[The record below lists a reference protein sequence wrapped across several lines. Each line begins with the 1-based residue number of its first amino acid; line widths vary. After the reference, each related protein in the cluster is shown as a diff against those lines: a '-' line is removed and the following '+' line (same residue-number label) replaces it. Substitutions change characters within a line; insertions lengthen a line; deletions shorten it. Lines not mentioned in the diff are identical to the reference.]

1 VTAALLTAVVAGLVA
16 LAATAGQVP
25 LTAAVVFVQI
35 VIAIGWYRLAPVP
48 SRHGSLALTLAAA
61 AAADIAL
68 LAQGRAI
75 TVGPLAVV
83 LGFAFVGVFVHEL
96 LRRDGRAYLTA
107 SVAAT
112 SAGFTLAVLTA
123 TLVAERAA
131 PGGRSV
137 VVTGMAAVAAA
148 SVLSSLPMP
157 APISVIVGTVAGLAA
172 GGAVGRTLD
181 DLGLGRGL
189 TMGAVAGLFA
199 ATAGY
204 VVAAA
209 RSSRRAVLS
218 AAVMLPIA
226 FAGPAMYVLG
236 RILVG

>member
-1 VTAALLTAVVAGLVA
+1 MTAALLTAVVAGLLA

-25 LTAAVVFVQI
+25 LTIAVIFVQI
-35 VIAIGWYRLAPVP
+35 VLAAGWYRLAPVP

-75 TVGPLAVV
+75 TVGPLATV
-83 LGFAFVGVFVHEL
+83 LGFAVVGVFVHEL
-96 LRRDGRAYLTA
+96 LRQDGRAYLTA
-107 SVAAT
+107 SIAAT
-112 SAGFTLAVLTA
+112 STGCTLAVLAA

-137 VVTGMAAVAAA
+137 LVTGMVAIAAA
-148 SVLSSLPMP
+148 AVLSSPPMP
-157 APISVIVGTVAGLAA
+157 APVSVVVGTLAGLVA
-172 GGAVGRTLD
+172 GGAVGRMLD

-204 VVAAA
+204 VMAAA

-226 FAGPAMYVLG
+226 FAGPATYVLG

>member
-1 VTAALLTAVVAGLVA
+1 MFAALLTALAAGLLAVGAAAGRLPFAAA
-16 LAATAGQVP
+16 LVVVQ
-25 LTAAVVFVQI
+25 AVLAV
-35 VIAIGWYRLAPVP
+35 GWYRLAPVP
-48 SRHGSLALTLAAA
+48 SHRGSLGLTLASA
-61 AAADIAL
+61 AAADAAL

-83 LGFAFVGVFVHEL
+83 LGFTLIATMIHEVF
-96 LRRDGRAYLTA
+96 RRDRAYVIA
-107 SVAAT
+107 SIAAT
-112 SAGFTLAVLTA
+112 TTGC
-123 TLVAERAA
+123 TLVVLAAALLAERAA

-137 VVTGMAAVAAA
+137 LITGMAAVAAGA
-148 SVLSSLPMP
+148 VVSSIPMP
-157 APISVIVGTVAGLAA
+157 PTVSVVTGALAGLGA
-172 GGAVGRTLD
+172 GGEVGRTFD
-181 DLGLGRGL
+181 ELGLGRGL
-189 TMGAVAGLFA
+189 ILGIVAGLFA

-226 FAGPAMYVLG
+226 FAAPAIYVVG